1 MQVYNI
7 LGACS
12 RKPCHLSVFCITP
25 PDSDF
30 YVMPSV
36 LIGFYSLLLNIGPTY
51 ERKRD
56 FCLSEIDVIA
66 LI

>member
-1 MQVYNI
+1 MFPQALPSFCFLYNS
-7 LGACS
+7 L
-12 RKPCHLSVFCITP
+12 RQF
-25 PDSDF
+25 DF